1 MDLSKHKPN
10 SWLSEHS
17 RKREESNAI
26 ADFQQAATLAQ
37 QQGNQQIYQFAIQNL
52 RRLGAGIR

>member
-26 ADFQQAATLAQ
+26 ADFQQVASLAQ
-37 QQGNQQIYQFAIQNL
+37 QQGNQQIYQFAVKNL
-52 RRLGAGIR
+52 SRLGVGFR